1 MPQYW
6 IDALEKA
13 NAKSEEEERKVGLEL
28 NYKLLEDIKKF
39 HPKIHLMTANN
50 FELANELITNG

>member
-1 MPQYW
+1 MPQSW

-13 NAKSEEEERKVGLEL
+13 NNISEEEERKVGLEL
-28 NYKLLEDIKKF
+28 NHKLFQDLKAF

-50 FELANELITNG
+50 FELANELITQ